1 MIVIPMAGKSSRF
14 FNAGYKIP
22 KYKLPIFNNSDVFT
36 QAVRSFENYF
46 KTDLFVFLHRND
58 DDSAEF
64 ILNKCKS
71 LGIDKFT
78 LFKIKTDTRGQADT
92 IAIFLKTLNK
102 SLLNEPLYIF
112 NIDSFRKNFLK
123 PELSFF
129 SNMSGY
135 LELFRGLG
143 NHWSFAKTNGV
154 NVQETAEKVR
164 ISDYCS
170 NGLYFFKTAE
180 IFINTFSKLEKMHDG
195 ELYIAPMY
203 NYLIADGKKIK
214 FKIIGINQTIFCG
227 TPVEYEQLLNTNKK

>member
-14 FNAGYKIP
+14 FNAGYKTP
-22 KYKLPIFNNSDVFT
+22 KYKLPIYNNSDVFT
-36 QAVRSFENYF
+36 EAVKSFENYF

-58 DDSAEF
+58 DDSAQF
-64 ILNKCKS
+64 ILNKCKF
-71 LGIDKFT
+71 LGIDKFK
-78 LFKIKTDTRGQADT
+78 LFEITNDTRGQADT

-123 PELSFF
+123 PDPSFF
-129 SNMSGY
+129 TNMLGY
-135 LELFRGLG
+135 LELFEGHG
-143 NHWSFAKTNGV
+143 NHWSFAKIDKV
-154 NVQETAEKVR
+154 NVLETAEKIR

-180 IFINTFSKLEKMHDG
+180 IFINTFSEVEKTHDG

-203 NYLIADGKKIK
+203 NYLIANGQKIK
-214 FKIIGINQTIFCG
+214 FKITGINQTIFCG
-227 TPVEYEQLLNTNKK
+227 TPIEYEQLLKINKK